1 MRKIVLAYVLVLLV
15 FGAGIGA
22 ALRAGK
28 QAEPPRSTAPA
39 GMAKQPAGAL
49 QTALLLRD
57 NLRQP
62 LSLLLL
68 QLILIVLLARVFG
81 ALAARAGQPAVIG
94 EMVAGVVLGPSI
106 LGGLFPHLFAFV
118 FPADS
123 LGALRIMSQVGV
135 ILFMFLVGMELD
147 LHQARRQADTA
158 LMVSHVGIL
167 FPCFLGVVFAVF
179 IYRFHRPLVPPD
191 VSFLPFALFLGIAMS
206 ITAFP
211 VLARILQDRGLTT
224 TPLGSLALTCAAIG
238 DLTAWC
244 LLALVV
250 AVAKAGGLGASLA
263 TLVLTLAF
271 IAAMSFLVKPWLNN
285 FIKARPRLAAAPGPG
300 LVVAMLILV
309 FSAALFTETIGIH
322 ALFGAFLAGVVMPAQ
337 AEFRSHLR
345 EKLENFS
352 SALLLPLF
360 FAFTG
365 LRTQVGLLHD
375 WQGWRLCAAIILTAT
390 LGKLGGS
397 MITARCTG
405 LNWRDS
411 FALGALMNTR
421 GLVELI
427 VLNLGLDLGI
437 LSPPVFTMLV
447 LMALVTTSLT
457 GPLLSLGKFFPADG
471 KITSSASSSAGE

>member
-1 MRKIVLAYVLVLLV
+1 MIMRKIALAYLLVLLV
-15 FGAGIGA
+15 FGAGICA
-22 ALRAGK
+22 AIRAGK
-28 QAEPPRSTAPA
+28 QSEPPRSSAPA
-39 GMAKQPAGAL
+39 GMTNQSARVIQV
-49 QTALLLRD
+49 ALLLRD

-68 QLILIVLLARVFG
+68 QLILIVLLARIFG

-94 EMVAGVVLGPSI
+94 EMVAGVVLGPSV

-118 FPADS
+118 FPDNS

-158 LMVSHVGIL
+158 LMVSHVGII
-167 FPCFLGVVFAVF
+167 FPCFLGVVFAVI
-179 IYRFHRPLVPPD
+179 IYRFYRPLVPPE
-191 VSFLPFALFLGIAMS
+191 VSFLPFGLFMGITMS

-211 VLARILQDRGLTT
+211 VLARILQDRGQTA

-244 LLALVV
+244 VLALVV
-250 AVAKAGGLGASLA
+250 AIVKAGGLEGSVI
-263 TLVLTLAF
+263 TIILTLAF
-271 IAAMSFLVKPWLNN
+271 IAALSFLVKPWLNN
-285 FIKARPRLAAAPGPG
+285 FIKVRPHHAAAPGPG
-300 LVVAMLILV
+300 IVVAMLILV
-309 FSAALFTETIGIH
+309 FSAALFTEIIGIH
-322 ALFGAFLAGVVMPAQ
+322 ALFGAFLAGVIMPTN

-352 SALLLPLF
+352 SSLLLPLF

-375 WQGWRLCAAIILTAT
+375 WQGWVICAGIIFTAT

-397 MITARCTG
+397 MITARFTG
-405 LNWRDS
+405 LNWHDS
-411 FALGALMNTR
+411 FVLGTLMNTR

-447 LMALVTTSLT
+447 IMALVTTSMT
-457 GPLLSLGKFFPADG
+457 GPLLSLGKILLAKG
-471 KITSSASSSAGE
+471 KITR

>member
-1 MRKIVLAYVLVLLV
+1 MRRIALAYLLVLLV

-22 ALRAGK
+22 AIRAGK
-28 QAEPPRSTAPA
+28 QAELARASAPPEMTNQQ
-39 GMAKQPAGAL
+39 GGVL
-49 QTALLLRD
+49 QAALLLRE

-68 QLILIVLLARVFG
+68 QLILIVLLARIFG
-81 ALAARAGQPAVIG
+81 TLAPRVGQPAVIG
-94 EMVAGVVLGPSI
+94 EMFAGLVLGPSV
-106 LGGLFPHLFAFV
+106 LGGLFPHFFAFV

-147 LHQARRQADTA
+147 LHQARRQANTA
-158 LMVSHVGIL
+158 LMVSHVGMI
-167 FPCFLGVVFAVF
+167 FPCFLGVVFALY
-179 IYRFHRPLVPPD
+179 IYRFHRPFAPPE
-191 VSFLPFALFLGIAMS
+191 VSFFRFGLFMGITMS

-224 TPLGSLALTCAAIG
+224 TPLGSMALTCAAIG

-244 LLALVV
+244 VLALVV
-250 AVAKAGGLGASLA
+250 ALVKAGGLETAVITIILA
-263 TLVLTLAF
+263 LVF
-271 IAAMSFLVKPWLNN
+271 IAAMSFLIKPGLNLL
-285 FIKARPRLAAAPGPG
+285 IKLRPQYAAAPGPG
-300 LVVAMLILV
+300 IVVAMLILV
-309 FSAALFTETIGIH
+309 FSAALFTEIIGIH
-322 ALFGAFLAGVVMPAQ
+322 ALFGAFLAGVVMPAN

-345 EKLENFS
+345 GKLENFS
-352 SALLLPLF
+352 SSLLLPLF

-365 LRTQVGLLHD
+365 LRTQFGLLHD
-375 WQGWRLCAAIILTAT
+375 GEGWMLCAGIILIAT

-405 LNWRDS
+405 LGWHDS
-411 FALGALMNTR
+411 FILGALMNTR

-437 LSPPVFTMLV
+437 LSPSVFTMLV
-447 LMALVTTSLT
+447 IMALVTTAMT
-457 GPLLSLGKFFPADG
+457 GPLLTVG
-471 KITSSASSSAGE
+471 KITRWNSRKTPAEKLAEDT